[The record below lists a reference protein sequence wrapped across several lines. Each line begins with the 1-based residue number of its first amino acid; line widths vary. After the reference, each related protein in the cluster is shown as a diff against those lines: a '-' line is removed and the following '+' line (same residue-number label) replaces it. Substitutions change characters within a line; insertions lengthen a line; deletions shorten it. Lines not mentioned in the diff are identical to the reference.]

1 MGMCSR
7 LFFICL
13 SLFVPSSSTSMKK
26 HARGWTI
33 IVMVSMGTVW
43 YLCNYLRIC
52 WKYMFSFS
60 TVNCRPLRISW
71 RRWSCKYFCATE
83 FVIKPTLKQFSC
95 MMVLFSRALQA
106 CRLSRCF
113 SLGCPYCC
121 LQSLYG
127 NTELVKLASDN
138 LFEIR
143 SHFPRHRSCWT
154 LAYVLHSYSIPIVLF

>member
-1 MGMCSR
+1 MGMRLR

-71 RRWSCKYFCATE
+71 RRWSCKYFRATEE
-83 FVIKPTLKQFSC
+83 FVIKLHQSSLAAWWYCFLGPYKHVVCPDASLWDAHIVAYRVFMEIQSWLNWLQIICLKSDPI
-95 MMVLFSRALQA
+95 SR
-106 CRLSRCF
+106 
-113 SLGCPYCC
+113 G
-121 LQSLYG
+121 
-127 NTELVKLASDN
+127 
-138 LFEIR
+138 
-143 SHFPRHRSCWT
+143 
-154 LAYVLHSYSIPIVLF
+154 IVLVGPWHMYCTLSQFQ